1 VTCQKNGPDNSPSPW
16 IGWDAGWMREAIEP
30 LVRSGMAHQLVA
42 SLEATLR
49 YDQHKPLP
57 VGVPLKLTDRAGSAV
72 RALAEAYHR
81 LITRIVDLH
90 AKDTRIRKILAT
102 PRALTDDLLRSED
115 IADPQIHLMRID
127 FLPRMDCSLTI
138 IETNANC
145 PGGLLFAGIT
155 SRAWRDVLEDQHK
168 ASLLMNPLE
177 NEDWLFDWLRE
188 TAGQRCMSTVGL
200 LRTDGGNR
208 LELDEYA
215 GVLRRHGIDVFEASP
230 RDVSFDGRT
239 ATAHGRQFEV
249 GYQKV
254 GMQDFLQM
262 RPHLD
267 DYIASVLSGAL
278 FVPNG
283 QRSRWVGDNKLCL
296 AVLSDPDY
304 ADLFEP
310 ADYESVQ
317 DAIPWSRNLAMC
329 SDAMLSVISRD
340 RQRYVVK
347 HPLDTRGRGVFIG
360 LDAASRGEW
369 DTTIARGA
377 QDNWLVQ
384 EYVTTPTLPTA
395 WTLGGHAGIHHDLA
409 VVVAQGTVA
418 GARARSSRDSKVNVA
433 GTGRFHPVFLP

>member
-1 VTCQKNGPDNSPSPW
+1 MTCQKNSSDDSPSPW
-16 IGWDAGWMREAIEP
+16 IGWDADWMREAIEP
-30 LVRSGMAHQLVA
+30 LVRSAMAHQLVA
-42 SLEATLR
+42 SLEAKLR

-57 VGVPLKLTDRAGSAV
+57 VGVPLKLTDRAGSTV

-90 AKDTRIRKILAT
+90 AKDSRIRKILAT

-115 IADPQIHLMRID
+115 AADPQINLMRID
-127 FLPRMDCSLTI
+127 FLPRIDGSLTI

-155 SRAWRDVLEDQHK
+155 SRAWRELLKDQHK
-168 ASLLMNPLE
+168 ASLRVNPLE
-177 NEDWLFDWLRE
+177 NEDWLRE
-188 TAGQRCMSTVGL
+188 AAGQRCMSTVAL
-200 LRTDGGNR
+200 LRKDGGNR
-208 LELDEYA
+208 LEFDEYA
-215 GVLRRHGIDVFEASP
+215 GVLWRQGIDVFEASP

-239 ATAHGRQFEV
+239 AIAQGRQV
-249 GYQKV
+249 QVAYQKV

-310 ADYESVQ
+310 ADYKSVQ
-317 DAIPWSRNLAMC
+317 GAIPWSRNLAMC

-360 LDAASRGEW
+360 LDAASREEW

-384 EYVTTPTLPTA
+384 EYVATPTLPTA

-418 GARARSSRDSKVNVA
+418 GARARSSRDSKLNVA